1 MPAHF
6 LQIHAEKH
14 LNKLVQ
20 IQPIRTFPNHHLI
33 FDTTSLADKQSRPSV
48 CLTITK
54 RSLGQK

>member
-33 FDTTSLADKQSRPSV
+33 FDFFSRQ
-48 CLTITK
+48 TITFK
-54 RSLGQK
+54 RISNYN